1 MTRNMRA
8 ALLCLTTLAVG
19 VAAVSA
25 RAQEISTPVIT
36 VKSNPPST
44 KPLKT
49 RFEVVRMFTNSIQ
62 VRSLANGMEVHTF
75 LYSDQI
81 RDSMQK
87 LFDQG
92 GYQYG
97 DKVEIWYMQ
106 GAEVALKIKG
116 KPSKPL

>member
-1 MTRNMRA
+1 MTRNFRA
-8 ALLCLTTLAVG
+8 ALLCLATLAVG

-25 RAQEISTPVIT
+25 RAQDVNTPVIT
-36 VKSNPPST
+36 IKSNPPST

-49 RFEVVRMFTNSIQ
+49 RFEVVRMFPNSIQ
-62 VRSLANGMEVHTF
+62 VRSLTNGLELHTF
-75 LYSDQI
+75 AYSSQI
-81 RDSMQK
+81 QDTMQK

-106 GAEVALKIKG
+106 GVDVALKIKG